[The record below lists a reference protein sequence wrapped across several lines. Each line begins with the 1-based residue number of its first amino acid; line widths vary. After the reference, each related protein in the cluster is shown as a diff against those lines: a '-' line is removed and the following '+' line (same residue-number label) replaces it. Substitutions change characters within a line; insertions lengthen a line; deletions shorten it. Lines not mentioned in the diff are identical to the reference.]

1 MPGAAS
7 TSVEDPS
14 VQHLDFCMRARL
26 IIISKPTRC
35 CRDLVDLDAALAQ
48 LNFRQ
53 LDLLLQLGV
62 CLGHVVKCEDRE
74 TQTAQEIASED
85 DNRVEGELVDRSVSV
100 PVCSRGQGYGWLRR
114 TTGMISVWTVSF
126 RGTRPR

>member
-1 MPGAAS
+1 MENIAIKS
-7 TSVEDPS
+7 TVFHNARCSFYKCRRPR
-14 VQHLDFCMRARL
+14 VQRLDFCMRARL
-26 IIISKPTRC
+26 IIISKSTRC
-35 CRDLVDLDAALAQ
+35 CRDLVDVDAALAQ

-62 CLGHVVKCEDRE
+62 CLGHVVKCKDRE

-100 PVCSRGQGYGWLRR
+100 PVCSRG
-114 TTGMISVWTVSF
+114 
-126 RGTRPR
+126 